1 MPPNSKNRI
10 KGQKQRVKGH
20 DIPEMSNYA
29 KIIVGI
35 RIKGKDIM
43 LKITVIDDEK
53 EYIEL
58 IRQTI
63 DNWLMEKGC
72 QGEIDCFDN
81 AEDFKGQIEAGRCY
95 DIYFMDIEMPRKTGL
110 EAAAILHEQLPD
122 THIVFL
128 TAYDRFDYAVGALR
142 TGGRE
147 YLLKP
152 VSETTLRETLRKFFH
167 VEHEPEKD
175 ASPFETSLRVWIA
188 QHYTEDIT
196 LDDAAESMGMST
208 FYFSRQVKVLTGHT
222 FLEYLTAYRIDKAKD
237 LLRSTD
243 MSVSDIGHSAGY
255 SESNYFLRVFKRVTG
270 MTPSTYRNQ
279 VKDEGK

>member
-1 MPPNSKNRI
+1 MI
-10 KGQKQRVKGH
+10 KILV
-20 DIPEMSNYA
+20 
-29 KIIVGI
+29 
-35 RIKGKDIM
+35 
-43 LKITVIDDEK
+43 
-53 EYIEL
+53 
-58 IRQTI
+58 
-63 DNWLMEKGC
+63 
-72 QGEIDCFDN
+72 
-81 AEDFKGQIEAGRCY
+81 AEDEEKSRAATVSRLRGIMGDEALIETAADGNDAVQMALKMRPAL
-95 DIYFMDIEMPRKTGL
+95 IFMDIEMPRKTGL

-237 LLRSTD
+237 LLQSTD

-270 MTPSTYRNQ
+270 MTPSPIEIRSKTRENKEYCSGDSGECRLPLLFLHKISTRIFN
-279 VKDEGK
+279 VGGKLAVVAQKFTLS

>member
-1 MPPNSKNRI
+1 MI
-10 KGQKQRVKGH
+10 KILV
-20 DIPEMSNYA
+20 
-29 KIIVGI
+29 
-35 RIKGKDIM
+35 
-43 LKITVIDDEK
+43 
-53 EYIEL
+53 
-58 IRQTI
+58 
-63 DNWLMEKGC
+63 
-72 QGEIDCFDN
+72 
-81 AEDFKGQIEAGRCY
+81 AEDEEKSRAATVSRLRGIMGDEALIETAADGNDAVQMALKMRPAL
-95 DIYFMDIEMPRKTGL
+95 IFMDIEMPRKTGL

-175 ASPFETSLRVWIA
+175 ASPFEISLRVWIA

-255 SESNYFLRVFKRVTG
+255 IESNYFLRVFKRVTG

>member
-1 MPPNSKNRI
+1 MTALTTR
-10 KGQKQRVKGH
+10 
-20 DIPEMSNYA
+20 
-29 KIIVGI
+29 
-35 RIKGKDIM
+35 
-43 LKITVIDDEK
+43 L
-53 EYIEL
+53 
-58 IRQTI
+58 
-63 DNWLMEKGC
+63 
-72 QGEIDCFDN
+72 
-81 AEDFKGQIEAGRCY
+81 GRCARAAGNICSSRY
-95 DIYFMDIEMPRKTGL
+95 PRPHC
-110 EAAAILHEQLPD
+110 AR
-122 THIVFL
+122 
-128 TAYDRFDYAVGALR
+128 RF
-142 TGGRE
+142 E
-147 YLLKP
+147 
-152 VSETTLRETLRKFFH
+152 SFFH

-237 LLRSTD
+237 LLQSTD

>member
-1 MPPNSKNRI
+1 MI
-10 KGQKQRVKGH
+10 KILV
-20 DIPEMSNYA
+20 
-29 KIIVGI
+29 
-35 RIKGKDIM
+35 
-43 LKITVIDDEK
+43 
-53 EYIEL
+53 
-58 IRQTI
+58 
-63 DNWLMEKGC
+63 
-72 QGEIDCFDN
+72 
-81 AEDFKGQIEAGRCY
+81 AEDEEKSRAATVSRLRGIMGDEALIETAADGNDAVQMALKMRPAL
-95 DIYFMDIEMPRKTGL
+95 IFMDIEMPRKTGL

-188 QHYTEDIT
+188 QHSAADIT

-222 FLEYLTAYRIDKAKD
+222 FLEYLTAYRIHKA
-237 LLRSTD
+237 
-243 MSVSDIGHSAGY
+243 
-255 SESNYFLRVFKRVTG
+255 
-270 MTPSTYRNQ
+270 
-279 VKDEGK
+279 

>member
-1 MPPNSKNRI
+1 MI
-10 KGQKQRVKGH
+10 KILV
-20 DIPEMSNYA
+20 
-29 KIIVGI
+29 
-35 RIKGKDIM
+35 
-43 LKITVIDDEK
+43 
-53 EYIEL
+53 
-58 IRQTI
+58 
-63 DNWLMEKGC
+63 
-72 QGEIDCFDN
+72 
-81 AEDFKGQIEAGRCY
+81 AEDEEKSRAATVSRLRGIMGDEALIETAADGNDAVQMALKMRPAL
-95 DIYFMDIEMPRKTGL
+95 IFMDIEMPRKTGL
-110 EAAAILHEQLPD
+110 EAAAILHEQL
-122 THIVFL
+122 
-128 TAYDRFDYAVGALR
+128 
-142 TGGRE
+142 
-147 YLLKP
+147 P

-255 SESNYFLRVFKRVTG
+255 IESNYFLRVFKRVTG

>member
-1 MPPNSKNRI
+1 M
-10 KGQKQRVKGH
+10 
-20 DIPEMSNYA
+20 
-29 KIIVGI
+29 
-35 RIKGKDIM
+35 
-43 LKITVIDDEK
+43 
-53 EYIEL
+53 
-58 IRQTI
+58 
-63 DNWLMEKGC
+63 
-72 QGEIDCFDN
+72 
-81 AEDFKGQIEAGRCY
+81 
-95 DIYFMDIEMPRKTGL
+95 
-110 EAAAILHEQLPD
+110 
-122 THIVFL
+122 
-128 TAYDRFDYAVGALR
+128 
-142 TGGRE
+142 
-147 YLLKP
+147 
-152 VSETTLRETLRKFFH
+152 SETTLRETIRKFFN

>member
-1 MPPNSKNRI
+1 M
-10 KGQKQRVKGH
+10 
-20 DIPEMSNYA
+20 
-29 KIIVGI
+29 
-35 RIKGKDIM
+35 
-43 LKITVIDDEK
+43 ITILV
-53 EYIEL
+53 
-58 IRQTI
+58 
-63 DNWLMEKGC
+63 
-72 QGEIDCFDN
+72 
-81 AEDFKGQIEAGRCY
+81 AEDEEKSRAATVSRLRGIMGDEALIETAADGNDAVQMALKMRPAL
-95 DIYFMDIEMPRKTGL
+95 IFMDIEMPRKTGL

-188 QHYTEDIT
+188 

-208 FYFSRQVKVLTGHT
+208 VYFSRQVKVLTGHT